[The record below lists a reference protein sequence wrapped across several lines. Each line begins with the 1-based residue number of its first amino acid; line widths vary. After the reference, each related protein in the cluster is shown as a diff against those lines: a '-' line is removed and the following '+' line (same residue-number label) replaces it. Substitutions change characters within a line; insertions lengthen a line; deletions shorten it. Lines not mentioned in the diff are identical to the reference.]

1 MTSDTPLLTIGDYPG
16 LCGPHGDGVL
26 RLGPGEMIVVRGK
39 SGAGKSR
46 LLRRMIDLDPEPV
59 GDIRFRGTAVS
70 DIPCAEL
77 RRRVTYMPQ
86 DPVRFEGTGQELI
99 ERVRQL
105 LGNRDHVAP
114 RAALQS
120 WLDALDLTDVVD
132 RPMLEYSGGE
142 NRRVALVNALQLS
155 PEVLLL
161 DEPTS
166 GLDEQRMGIVNRII
180 ADRRANGTAVVWV
193 TYDGGT
199 YDDAQTFEVKAA

>member
-1 MTSDTPLLTIGDYPG
+1 
-16 LCGPHGDGVL
+16 
-26 RLGPGEMIVVRGK
+26 
-39 SGAGKSR
+39 
-46 LLRRMIDLDPEPV
+46 
-59 GDIRFRGTAVS
+59 
-70 DIPCAEL
+70 
-77 RRRVTYMPQ
+77 MPQ

-166 GLDEQRMGIVNRII
+166 GLDEQRVGIVNRII